1 MKIKRASLNYRESL
15 QFYTFL
21 LPSIG
26 SYLISG
32 NTLSNN
38 NTLIRLPLAFRVS
51 SIEGFSSSLQTA
63 NLKPLS
69 VGFILAQAGSA
80 SIGLSINGALTK
92 TKVIKKYMVRKS
104 QGKAQLSHL
113 KTKGKSRLGSRI
125 RLQQSV
131 KFFEEINEK
140 LTDFKIHQTADLIL
154 YSCSKTLFPYVFSEP
169 ESVIRKH
176 DARLVKVPLDVDE
189 PKLSVLQYINK
200 FAHKTIIE
208 TSNPTIMGFIQKLK
222 PVK

>member
-1 MKIKRASLNYRESL
+1 VEIKRTSLNYPQSL
-15 QFYTFL
+15 QFFDFIS
-21 LPSIG
+21 PSIG
-26 SYLISG
+26 SYLIDG
-32 NTLSNN
+32 NLLSNN
-38 NTLIRLPLAFRVS
+38 NTLVRLPLSFKVS
-51 SIEGFSSSLQTA
+51 SIDGFSSSIQSA
-63 NLKPLS
+63 NLKSLT

-80 SIGLSINGALTK
+80 TVGLSINGTLTK

-140 LTDFKIHQTADLIL
+140 LTDFKIDETADLIL

-169 ESVIRKH
+169 ESVIKKH
-176 DARLVKVPLDVDE
+176 DDRLVKIPLDVDE

-200 FAHKTIIE
+200 YAHKTIIE
-208 TSNPTIMGFIQKLK
+208 TSNPTIGDFIDTLK
-222 PVK
+222 PAK

>member
-80 SIGLSINGALTK
+80 SIGLSINGVLTK

-140 LTDFKIHQTADLIL
+140 LIDFKILQTADLIL

-169 ESVIRKH
+169 EV
-176 DARLVKVPLDVDE
+176 
-189 PKLSVLQYINK
+189 
-200 FAHKTIIE
+200 
-208 TSNPTIMGFIQKLK
+208 
-222 PVK
+222 